1 MSSMRCSRKNGLC
14 LKTGDL
20 ADGCCNGQNSQTNH
34 DCTMMIRNFAIEH
47 LDLTNVPMPSPS
59 LQAKLLVR
67 KTLYM
72 SIAALLRWAR
82 LIDAIIGLDA
92 KSPWLDGLVVT
103 VSESTISQ
111 VWGAPSVGLPL
122 PREPKTHE
130 IVGSAGKKMVKGRY
144 WIL

>member
-1 MSSMRCSRKNGLC
+1 MQYL
-14 LKTGDL
+14 GDL
-20 ADGCCNGQNSQTNH
+20 ESSPNQPMIDANSELH
-34 DCTMMIRNFAIEH
+34 MS
-47 LDLTNVPMPSPS
+47 LTYHVPMPSPS

-92 KSPWLDGLVVT
+92 KSPWLDGLVVA

-111 VWGAPSVGLPL
+111 VWGVPSVGLPL

-130 IVGSAGKKMVKGRY
+130 IVGSAGKKKRF
-144 WIL
+144 L